1 MIKENLKIGLVGS
14 SSTGKST
21 VFSLFPQFP
30 YFEDF
35 DFISES
41 TRTVREFGFPI
52 NEQGTGETQLAISTF
67 HLRALLSKKPTILDR
82 CYLDLLVY
90 TDILQEDGLVSE
102 HVYKYVV
109 DTWEEV
115 MYEYNLFIY
124 FPIEFPAVKDGV
136 RSVDEGWRRRVD
148 EKFKY
153 YFNLYKLSPLVVTGS
168 PKNRIKQIQNYLEEQ
183 K

>member
-21 VFSLFPQFP
+21 VFSLLPQFP

-35 DFISES
+35 DYTSES
-41 TRTVREFGFPI
+41 TRTVLEFVFPI

-67 HLRALLSKKPTILDR
+67 HLRALLSRKPTILDR

-90 TDILQEDGLVSE
+90 THILHEDGKVPE
-102 HVYKYVV
+102 YVYQYIVE
-109 DTWEEV
+109 TWEEV
-115 MYEYNLFIY
+115 QYEYNLFVY
-124 FPIEFPAVKDGV
+124 FPIEFPAVEDGV
-136 RSVDEGWRRRVD
+136 RSVDEEWRRRVD
-148 EKFKY
+148 KTFR
-153 YFNLYKLSPLVVTGS
+153 YFFDLYRITPLTVTGS